1 MSICLLTFSLTVA
14 VNVPRQAPTLS
25 EIDNIPPPTT
35 TNATVVAAYENIQP
49 KCGPDVTAALQA
61 ALGDYIDELDV
72 PPPNNLNITDPDFLR
87 WAALNAPGY
96 QEAEV
101 ICEGAKDNYYD
112 DNDPTS
118 LNFTV
123 DLPTEVPTA
132 GNPMNSAAIV
142 STVGAP
148 SGTSGTRT
156 TTTEPATRTVDPELA
171 GFWPSLTLG
180 HLVGLGGNIL
190 TIGSNISTA
199 SRDLSESIMAPKD
212 YILGCAIAWALLPHK
227 ALALPS
233 PQKRDD
239 SVPTMNVQQLTQ
251 MAIEQ
256 YLASVHVVGDTSVHF
271 STGWPSIEFAHTS
284 TEVSQNDLNEILYNT
299 CDRLPSLEDGSL
311 EFFSTSYTNFL
322 QDLNKAMPSTSDA
335 NSTLLASALTNVTI
349 LCGKEHAALSD
360 ALPYY
365 MQANDME
372 FQPLNATY
380 NTGLLQWAALNWP
393 AYQEANMV
401 CMESKTTYDKIQDE
415 LSGDNG
421 ALFGQARL
429 IANSFTG
436 ANSGSQ
442 PGLNMLVSSS
452 SGGNGSSTAASA
464 NYVPLYDVPL
474 LNGTIQ
480 AWQQS
485 TDGPPQFSYNYAY
498 DHTSNDT
505 KTTSG
510 SGGLSFVW
518 DDVSG
523 SGSGSGS
530 TTTSKTDQ
538 IAQAFSLTFGGI
550 ATMGIDRGS
559 WFDNYRV
566 AAAAHNP
573 PPGDAVSAKAQPI
586 FDQYFGTAPKPAG
599 VSRYN
604 AQMVVGF
611 KPSWS
616 MTLTNDTEYSQLKT
630 VQAGAKVCFLFIYA
644 FEVASDSTAMSGPN
658 MNSTSSVNPTV
669 MSTFSFNLA
678 ATSSADS
685 TATSISTVQFHRDAQ
700 PRLNV

>member
-485 TDGPPQFSYNYAY
+485 TDGPPPIF
-498 DHTSNDT
+498 
-505 KTTSG
+505 
-510 SGGLSFVW
+510 
-518 DDVSG
+518 
-523 SGSGSGS
+523 
-530 TTTSKTDQ
+530 
-538 IAQAFSLTFGGI
+538 AFSLTFGGI

-630 VQAGAKVCFLFIYA
+630 VQAGAKVCFLFICA
-644 FEVASDSTAMSGPN
+644 GGSGGSMSNHTTNSGPVLHLWL
-658 MNSTSSVNPTV
+658 SPP
-669 MSTFSFNLA
+669 
-678 ATSSADS
+678 
-685 TATSISTVQFHRDAQ
+685 I
-700 PRLNV
+700 